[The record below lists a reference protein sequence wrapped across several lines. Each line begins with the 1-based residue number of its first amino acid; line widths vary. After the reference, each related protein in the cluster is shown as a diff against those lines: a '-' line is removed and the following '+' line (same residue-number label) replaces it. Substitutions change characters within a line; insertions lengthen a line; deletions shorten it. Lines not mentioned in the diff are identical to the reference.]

1 MAVEAFSRALADAI
15 KKYRNILI
23 VIKGSPDPDAI
34 ASSYALS
41 VICSHMNVSSSI
53 VAAKKLSLPENRAFV
68 NILEIPLHIS
78 PALPDIR
85 QFDAYIV
92 ADHQSPAARELTGS
106 LPCAVFIDHHEPAEE
121 EISADFILRETEA
134 GSTSTLIALLLKN
147 LGIELKP
154 SVMTSVATALLYGIY
169 TDTDKY
175 SHAGGLDYEALDYLS
190 KYSDHDLFNKI
201 SSTPLSRKTLH
212 LLKKAIENKTSYK
225 DWLITGIGYV
235 DAGSRDSIAI
245 IADFLLKRETFTTV
259 IVFAAIEDAERGRL
273 TLDASFRSTSGFLNL
288 NDIIKKITPEG
299 GARKFKGAYQVNIDY
314 FNHCPDRK
322 LLWNV
327 IYLST
332 IEMLKKSR
340 DELYI
345 TELKGFYQKF
355 RKKMQ
360 DYFS

>member
-1 MAVEAFSRALADAI
+1 MEAFSRALADTIA
-15 KKYRNILI
+15 KYRNILI

-41 VICSHMNVSSSI
+41 AICRRMNVSSAI
-53 VAAKKLSLPENRAFV
+53 VSANKLSLPENRAFV
-68 NILEIPLHIS
+68 KILDITLYIS
-78 PALPDIR
+78 PDLPDIKE
-85 QFDAYIV
+85 FDAYIV
-92 ADHQSPAARELTGS
+92 ADHQSPAARELVGS
-106 LPCAVFIDHHEPAEE
+106 LPCAIFIDHHEPAEE
-121 EISADFILRETEA
+121 EIRADFVLRETEA

-147 LGIELKP
+147 LKIGLEP
-154 SVMTSVATALLYGIY
+154 GVMRTVSTALLYGIY

-175 SHAGGLDYEALDYLS
+175 SHAGELDYEALDYLS
-190 KYSDHDLFNKI
+190 KYSDHDLFNRI
-201 SSTPLSRKTLH
+201 SSTPLPRKTLQ

-225 DWLITGIGYV
+225 DWLIAGIGYV
-235 DAGSRDSIAI
+235 EADSRDIIAI

-259 IVFAAIEDAERGRL
+259 IVFAAIEDADRGRL
-273 TLDASFRSTSGFLNL
+273 TLDASFRSSSGFLNL
-288 NDIIKKITPEG
+288 NDVIKKITPEG
-299 GARKFKGAYQVNIDY
+299 GARKFKGAYQVDISY

-322 LLWNV
+322 LLWDV

-332 IEMLKKSR
+332 MELLKKSR

-355 RKKMQ
+355 RKKLN